1 MKKFLSILTLFIAIM
16 FIIGLIKLALSPNSN
31 YSYPFLN
38 AKLDYLKK
46 HPEYNLYFIGS
57 SKINDQI
64 DCKLIDDNMKGIK
77 SYNLGANAGFNLEN
91 FQTLEYVL
99 ENPSF
104 KPKYIVLELQDKIN
118 ITRQNLKTERSFGA
132 FNYENTLFASKF
144 QKENGN
150 YKQMALS
157 WASFILNVF
166 HFSKHYDERI
176 IQDAHNRF
184 VDETQGFSA
193 LDYSIIP
200 RYEETELKNII
211 KDRLE
216 RYHADDRKH
225 TPNKALVEKINE
237 LAEKCR
243 KKNIKLIMLIPGP
256 AEPDAKKLQVYQ
268 NAVRVPVISLVNPDE
283 YPEFYLY
290 ENRWDNGHLNE
301 RGSKILSK
309 KMVPFL
315 EKFLEKK

>member
-1 MKKFLSILTLFIAIM
+1 MKRFLSILSLFVAVM
-16 FIIGLIKLALSPNSN
+16 FIIGLIKLAVSPNSN

-38 AKLDYLKK
+38 AKLEYLKK

-64 DCKLIDDNMKGIK
+64 DCKLIDENIQGLK

-99 ENPSF
+99 GNPSF

-118 ITRQNLKTERSFGA
+118 ITKQNLKTERSFGA
-132 FNYENTLFASKF
+132 FNYENTVFASKF

-150 YKQMALS
+150 YKQIALS
-157 WASFILNVF
+157 WASFVLNVF
-166 HFSKHYDERI
+166 HFNKHYEERI

-193 LDYSIIP
+193 LDYSIVP
-200 RYEETELKNII
+200 RASEKELKSII
-211 KDRLE
+211 KERLE
-216 RYHADDRKH
+216 SYHADNGKH
-225 TPNKALVEKINE
+225 MPNKALVEKINE
-237 LAEKCR
+237 LAEKC
-243 KKNIKLIMLIPGP
+243 KKRNIQLIMLIPGP

-268 NAVRVPVISLVNPDE
+268 NALSVPVISLVNPDE

-301 RGSKILSK
+301 KGSKILSK
-309 KMVPFL
+309 KIVPFL